1 LSNKSLILA
10 LVCIV
15 QVFARAESVDRSD
28 QIFANKDTA
37 RVWVYIRKEALTE
50 NRRQPDICSNRTQR
64 RLQKMGLS
72 VAEDFIP
79 DDSFRARLSECV
91 ITIRHYS
98 KILCAYSCEITR
110 EQYDEVLARPEIE
123 KITPVGVYKK
133 NNDFERIVVADKSLG
148 RTLSNAGDYG
158 NSYQQLAQ
166 LNIPAVHDS
175 GLTGNGIR
183 IAIFDTG
190 FNKDHPAFQRII
202 DEERLIAGHDFI
214 FNDENVQDEIP
225 DDTTSEGNQD
235 GHGTS
240 VWSEIG
246 AYVPGTMIGAAY
258 RAEFILAKTERLG
271 SETSVEE
278 DNYVAAIE
286 WADRLGVDVISTSLG
301 YRTFDN
307 FEYSFSDL
315 DGETAVTTQAVN
327 WAFRRGIIVAVAAGN
342 EGNDPHYPDGGLGS
356 PADAFGALSVGAVD
370 GNGVIAA
377 FSSHGPTADGRVKPD
392 LCARGVSAYLAI
404 DYSLGYGAGSGTS
417 FATPLIAGAA
427 ALVLEKNPDWAPAE
441 VIQSLKKYA
450 NRANAPDD
458 RYGWGIPDVWKTI
471 FQGDTLE
478 FPDRELSENQI
489 LCYPN
494 PAAVSTNLF
503 FKWDNL
509 KPSSE
514 SAKLEVVDMKGQI
527 VWSQKIPVKWEGIRE
542 TIPWNLLSG
551 SGLPVSS
558 GVYLVRLTRKNHVQ
572 YGRMTV
578 LR

>member
-1 LSNKSLILA
+1 
-10 LVCIV
+10 
-15 QVFARAESVDRSD
+15 
-28 QIFANKDTA
+28 
-37 RVWVYIRKEALTE
+37 
-50 NRRQPDICSNRTQR
+50 
-64 RLQKMGLS
+64 M
-72 VAEDFIP
+72 
-79 DDSFRARLSECV
+79 
-91 ITIRHYS
+91 
-98 KILCAYSCEITR
+98 
-110 EQYDEVLARPEIE
+110 
-123 KITPVGVYKK
+123 
-133 NNDFERIVVADKSLG
+133 
-148 RTLSNAGDYG
+148 
-158 NSYQQLAQ
+158 
-166 LNIPAVHDS
+166 NIPAVHDS

-404 DYSLGYGAGSGTS
+404 DYSLGYGAGSG
-417 FATPLIAGAA
+417 
-427 ALVLEKNPDWAPAE
+427 
-441 VIQSLKKYA
+441 
-450 NRANAPDD
+450 
-458 RYGWGIPDVWKTI
+458 
-471 FQGDTLE
+471 
-478 FPDRELSENQI
+478 
-489 LCYPN
+489 
-494 PAAVSTNLF
+494 
-503 FKWDNL
+503 
-509 KPSSE
+509 
-514 SAKLEVVDMKGQI
+514 
-527 VWSQKIPVKWEGIRE
+527 
-542 TIPWNLLSG
+542 
-551 SGLPVSS
+551 
-558 GVYLVRLTRKNHVQ
+558 
-572 YGRMTV
+572 
-578 LR
+578 